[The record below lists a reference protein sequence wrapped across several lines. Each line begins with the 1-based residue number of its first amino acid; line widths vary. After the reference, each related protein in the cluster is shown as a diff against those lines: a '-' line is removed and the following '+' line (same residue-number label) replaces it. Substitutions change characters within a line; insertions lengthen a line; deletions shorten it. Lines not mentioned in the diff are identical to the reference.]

1 MGTIT
6 MSTINKPDFL
16 CTCNTLSLSLS
27 LSLSLPLSLFLL
39 MQELHSS
46 VEKMRPQ
53 LFRMASELQPNEE
66 GMTDILK
73 ANDSLIRVLDAY
85 EKKIG
90 KKEGGGGGGGETEKN
105 GGMGM
110 TATSGEGLLG
120 PSGATPAATGG
131 GGGGGPDSSI
141 LLDLADLNFGNPP
154 TPPAPIR
161 SQGNEVNLLDD
172 VGLGKQPILNDYF
185 Y

>member
-1 MGTIT
+1 MGTIA

-16 CTCNTLSLSLS
+16 CTCNT
-27 LSLSLPLSLFLL
+27 LSLPLSLFLL

-90 KKEGGGGGGGETEKN
+90 KKEGGGGGGETEKN

-110 TATSGEGLLG
+110 TATSGGGLLG
-120 PSGATPAATGG
+120 PSGATPAATG

-172 VGLGKQPILNDYF
+172 VGLGKQPILSDYF